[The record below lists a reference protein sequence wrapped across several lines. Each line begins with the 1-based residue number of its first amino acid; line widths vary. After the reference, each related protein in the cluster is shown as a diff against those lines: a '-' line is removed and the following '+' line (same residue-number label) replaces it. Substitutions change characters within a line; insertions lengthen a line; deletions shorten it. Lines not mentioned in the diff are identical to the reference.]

1 MAKVSGSIPNF
12 ANGVSQQAVALRLAS
27 QGELQLNAYSTV
39 VDGLKKRPPTQR
51 RASLGGGFTGPIHTH
66 MINRDAKER
75 YEVIMSSGGIRVFG
89 LQDGIERVV
98 NKPDGIGYLS
108 YAPGPAKPPYRSVTN
123 GDFTFITNSTKVTAK
138 DAAIIEPVSP
148 SEALVHVMAGNY
160 GKDYKIT
167 INGLVVAWYRT
178 PDGTSANQSPAVDTT
193 FVSRRLA
200 TGEAVALLTTVNDK
214 PNGDWVWKATDTSLS
229 ANGITPANGWT
240 VKVTRGTIYIKKNN
254 GTPFSIGVEDGYN
267 GFAMKAVQ
275 TTVQD
280 FTDLPAFCEE
290 GMAINVTGSVGTEYD
305 DYFVRFGKQSPTDP
319 ISTPGVWR
327 EIAKPGLGV
336 AFDAA
341 TMPHV
346 LVREANGTFTF
357 RKSVWEQRKAG
368 DENTC
373 PSPSFV
379 GKTIN
384 DVFFFKNR
392 LGFLSEENV
401 IMSRHGSYFNYWRAT
416 ATALLDDDPIDVGA
430 VESGV
435 SILRSALSYADMLVM
450 FADQMQFTL
459 KGNEMLTPKTASI
472 RPVTSY
478 SASSTCR
485 PVQAGDVVFF
495 PVDRGQFS
503 MVREFNVD
511 QNSGAASAEDI
522 TGHVPQ
528 YLPGAVTK
536 MIASTHEDILVCQAD
551 GEPDTLFIYKY
562 YWNDNKKLQASWSR
576 WTFPGV
582 TKVLDM
588 GFIGSQLVLVVLR
601 GDEAFLEVMDIQ
613 PGGVDDYATFVSHLD
628 RRFTVPAN
636 RLYDSFDPYQNA
648 TTVFV
653 PFDVTKDYICV
664 TAGSSTS
671 VLNPGL
677 QIAILYASPTSVVL
691 RGDMRG
697 VPLYFG
703 VLYSMRYDLSTI
715 YLRKDGA
722 NGGSS
727 VVTEGRLQLLQ
738 LILQFS
744 KTAYF
749 TVEVTTMAG
758 DVRTYVTNGRL
769 MGDPEN
775 RVDRIHLS
783 DGNIRV
789 PILSKN
795 DRVRVSIVNDSYL
808 PCSLLSGEWVA
819 NYVQKSKRIQ

>member
-1 MAKVSGSIPNF
+1 MAKISGTLPNF

-27 QGELQLNAYSTV
+27 QGDFQLNAYSTV

-66 MINRDAKER
+66 MINRDASER
-75 YEVIMSSGGIRVFG
+75 YEVIMSATGIRVFG
-89 LQDGIERVV
+89 LSDGIERTV

-108 YAPGPAKPPYRSVTN
+108 YTGSPLKPPYRSVTN
-123 GDFTFITNSTKVTAK
+123 GDFTFITNSTKVTARNP
-138 DAAIIEPVSP
+138 AIIETVSP

-160 GKDYKIT
+160 GKDYKIM
-167 INGLVVAWYRT
+167 INGAVVAWYRT
-178 PDGTSANQSPAVDTT
+178 PDGTSANQSPAVDTA

-200 TGEAVALLTTVNDK
+200 TGEAVALLKTVNDK
-214 PNGDWVWKATDTSLS
+214 ENGDWEWKATDTSLA
-229 ANGITPANGWT
+229 ANGITTANGWT
-240 VKVTRGTIYIKKNN
+240 VKVMRGTIYIKKNN
-254 GTPFSIGVEDGYN
+254 GTAFSIGVEDGYN

-305 DYFVRFGKQSPTDP
+305 DYFVRFGKQSPSDP

-327 EIAKPGLGV
+327 EIAKPGMSV
-336 AFDAA
+336 AFDAS

-357 RKSVWEQRKAG
+357 RKSVWDQRKAG

-401 IMSRHGSYFNYWRAT
+401 VMSRHGSYFNYWRAT

-478 SASSTCR
+478 SASPTAR

-503 MVREFNVD
+503 MVREFNID
-511 QNSGAASAEDI
+511 QNTGAASAEDI

-536 MIASTHEDILVCQAD
+536 MIATTHEDMLIAQCD
-551 GEPDTLFIYKY
+551 GQPDTLFVYKY
-562 YWNDNKKLQASWSR
+562 YWNDNKKLQASWSQ

-582 TKVLDM
+582 DKVLDM
-588 GFIGSQLVLVVLR
+588 GFIGSQLVLIFLR
-601 GDEAFLEVMDIQ
+601 GDEAFLEVMDVQ

-628 RRFTVPAN
+628 RRFRVDGV
-636 RLYDSFDPYQNA
+636 RGFDMFDPFANS
-648 TTVFV
+648 TTVV
-653 PFDVTKDYICV
+653 LPFDISTGDYICV
-664 TAGSSTS
+664 TAGSSGAA
-671 VLNPGL
+671 LNPGL
-677 QIAILYASPTSVVL
+677 QIAILSKTPTSVVL

-715 YLRKDGA
+715 YLREQA
-722 NGGSS
+722 PGGGTN
-727 VVTEGRLQLLQ
+727 VITEGRLQLLQ
-738 LILQFS
+738 LLIQFS

-749 TVEVTTMAG
+749 KVEVTTMAG
-758 DVRTYVTNGRL
+758 DVRTYITNGRL

-795 DRVRVSIVNDSYL
+795 DRVKISIVNDSYL
-808 PCSLLSGEWVA
+808 PCSLLSAEWVA
-819 NYVQKSKRIQ
+819 NYVPKSKRI

>member
-1 MAKVSGSIPNF
+1 MAKISGTIPNF

-27 QGELQLNAYSTV
+27 QGDLQLNAYSTV

-51 RASLGGGFTGPIHTH
+51 RASLGGGFDGLIHTH
-66 MINRDAKER
+66 MINRDASER
-75 YEVIMSSGGIRVFG
+75 YEVIMSSAGIRVFG
-89 LQDGIERVV
+89 LSDGGERIV
-98 NKPDGIGYLS
+98 NTPDGIGYLD
-108 YAPGPAKPPYRSVTN
+108 YAPGPLKPPYRTVTN
-123 GDFTFITNSTKVTAK
+123 GDFTFITNSTKVTSK
-138 DAAIIEPVSP
+138 DPAIIEPVSP

-160 GKDYKIT
+160 GKNYKIM
-167 INGLVVAWYRT
+167 INGAVVAWYRT
-178 PDGTSANQSPAVDTT
+178 PDGTNSHQSPAVDTA
-193 FVSRRLA
+193 FIARRLA
-200 TGEAVALLTTVNDK
+200 TGETVALERTDSDQE
-214 PNGDWVWKATDTSLS
+214 NGGWEWKATDTNLA
-229 ANGITPANGWT
+229 ANGINAAGGWT
-240 VKVTRGTIYIKKNN
+240 VKVTRGTLYIKKDD
-254 GTPFSIGVEDGYN
+254 GTAFSIGIEDGYN

-275 TTVQD
+275 NTVQD
-280 FTDLPAFCEE
+280 FTDLPAFCES
-290 GMAINVTGSVGTEYD
+290 GMAINVTGSVGTQYD
-305 DYFVRFGKQSPTDP
+305 DYFVRFGKQSPSDP
-319 ISTPGVWR
+319 VSTPGVWR
-327 EIAKPGLGV
+327 EIAKPGMSI
-336 AFDAA
+336 AFDAS

-346 LVREANGTFTF
+346 LVREADGTFTF
-357 RKSVWEQRKAG
+357 RKSVWDQRKAG

-401 IMSRHGSYFNYWRAT
+401 ILSRHGSYYNYWRAT
-416 ATALLDDDPIDVGA
+416 ATALLDDDPIDVAA

-459 KGNEMLTPKTASI
+459 KGNELLTPKTASI

-478 SASSTCR
+478 SASSTAR

-511 QNSGAASAEDI
+511 QNTGAATAEDI

-536 MIASTHEDILVCQAD
+536 LIASTHEDILVAQCD
-551 GEPDTLFIYKY
+551 GRLDTLYVYKY
-562 YWNDNKKLQASWSR
+562 YWNENKKLQASWSQ

-582 TKVLDM
+582 DKVLDM
-588 GFIGSQLVLVVLR
+588 GFIGSQLILVLLR
-601 GDEAFLEVMDIQ
+601 GEEAFLEVMDVQ
-613 PGGVDDYATFVSHLD
+613 PGGVDDFSTFVCHLD
-628 RRFTVPAN
+628 RRFKVEAD
-636 RLYDSFDPYQNA
+636 RLYDSFDAYANT

-653 PFDVTKDYICV
+653 PFDLANDYICV

-677 QIAILYASPTSVVL
+677 QIAILATSPTSVTLSGDL
-691 RGDMRG
+691 RGI
-697 VPLYFG
+697 PLYFG

-715 YLRKDGA
+715 YLRQQSA
-722 NGGSS
+722 QGGTS
-727 VVTEGRLQLLQ
+727 VITEGRLQLLQ
-738 LILQFS
+738 LLILFS

-749 TVEVTTMAG
+749 KVEVTTMSG

-775 RVDRIHLS
+775 RVDRVHLS

-795 DRVRVSIVNDSYL
+795 DRVKISVVNDSYL
-808 PCSLLSGEWVA
+808 PCSLLSAEWVA
-819 NYVQKSKRIQ
+819 NYVPKSKRI